1 MSEATVTSKG
11 QITIPVDVRTSL
23 SLKAGERVEFTTLDD
38 GTVIMRPKNRSLLEL
53 EGMLQGAG
61 RRKGKAKAEDM
72 NIGGS

>member
-23 SLKAGERVEFTTLDD
+23 SLKAGERVEFTTLDN

-61 RRKGKAKAEDM
+61 RRKGKVKAEDM